1 MAHLTASQAVST
13 PERFAKLNRISFGL
27 DRPTSTPGSESGS
40 TYPLSSDKWID
51 LAYQKCRH
59 RVPGKRM
66 LKMKLIKRFTY
77 KNELVTIQRDGFM
90 QYYFEVAGLQRSH
103 LKLTAR
109 GAERQALKVI
119 DDMTS
124 IFSSDVPQVDGK

>member
-1 MAHLTASQAVST
+1 
-13 PERFAKLNRISFGL
+13 
-27 DRPTSTPGSESGS
+27 
-40 TYPLSSDKWID
+40 
-51 LAYQKCRH
+51 
-59 RVPGKRM
+59 
-66 LKMKLIKRFTY
+66 
-77 KNELVTIQRDGFM
+77 M